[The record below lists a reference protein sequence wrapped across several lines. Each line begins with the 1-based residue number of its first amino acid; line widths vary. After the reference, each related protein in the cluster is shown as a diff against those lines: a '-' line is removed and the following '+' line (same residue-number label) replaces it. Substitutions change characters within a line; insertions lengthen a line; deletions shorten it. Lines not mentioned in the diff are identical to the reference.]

1 MFRVVCLT
9 PRRLAGLLFG
19 LAVVTLALVGFAGA
33 ASSTNPATFSTHLA
47 EAGFTSAQSSPGT
60 LLYSGA
66 SRSSATYPRKTSLI
80 TEGTQW
86 GPIAGFN
93 PYFGNYAVG
102 TVGLCNE
109 TLLRYDPLKDRYI
122 DWLAKSARFTGKK
135 VYTVEIRPGI
145 RWSNG
150 QKFTGKDVRFNFR
163 LGRFP
168 NAFWHDLYKSLKSIE
183 VKGST
188 VSFTF
193 KTTPNYI
200 QWQNLIWNLPMVN
213 PGQARTIRSAA
224 SLEAFGAEQAPI
236 GTGPYELDPAG
247 YDPTIRVVWK
257 KKAVWW
263 AAKQKLAPSPK
274 PTYVI
279 DLAQGGCNLDCLC
292 CCGGGGILCGI
303 DDLSNDF
310 VPGIPQYVSRGKAQ
324 TYYSKAPYF
333 LSANTSWL
341 TPNTTHKPLGD
352 PAFRRALATSINTG
366 NIVQNDYYDTVMKAN
381 ATGLLPT
388 WKKWTDRAQVK
399 ALGFKF
405 DTAKAKSIIAAAGY
419 KDVNADGYVE
429 NKDGSKIDLSIAV
442 PAGWS
447 DWELAQTMIVNSAY
461 AAGIHISIKRG
472 DFSTYQKA
480 RNSGT
485 FDLVIDNTPQ
495 LSDNP
500 WTYFDFLFHKPVL
513 ATQTSANFSRY
524 SNPAAWALVRKLD
537 KTPPD
542 KTAARKS
549 IMNRLE
555 KIVLTDVPNIP
566 LWYNG
571 FWAQSQSKYWTNW
584 PSSTSK
590 RNWVPSMWRGYMQM
604 TGIDMITHL
613 KRGPGVDGSG

>member
-33 ASSTNPATFSTHLA
+33 APGTNPGRFSTQPA
-47 EAGFTSAQSSPGT
+47 GMGFTSAQSSPST

-122 DWLAKSARFTGKK
+122 NWLAKSARFTGKK
-135 VYTVEIRPGI
+135 VYTVKVRPGI

-163 LGRFP
+163 LGRFS
-168 NAFWHDLYKSLKSIE
+168 NAFWHDLYGTLKSIK

-188 VSFTF
+188 VSFRF
-193 KTTPNYI
+193 KATPNYV

-213 PGQARTIRSAA
+213 PGQARSIKSAA
-224 SLEAFGAEQAPI
+224 SLEAFGQRVPI

-247 YDPTIRVVWK
+247 YDPTLKVVWK

-263 AAKQKLAPSPK
+263 AARQKLAPSPK
-274 PTYVI
+274 PKYII
-279 DLAQGGCNLDCLC
+279 DLVGGGCSIECWSWPYE
-292 CCGGGGILCGI
+292 
-303 DDLSNDF
+303 DLNNNYL
-310 VPGIPQYVSRGKAQ
+310 PGIQAYVANGRVQ
-324 TYYSKAPYF
+324 TYYRKAPYH

-341 TPNTTHKPLGD
+341 TPNTTHKPLD
-352 PAFRRALATSINTG
+352 DKVFRTALASSINVG
-366 NIVQNDYYDTVMKAN
+366 NIVKNDYGDVVLKAN

-388 WKKWTDRAQVK
+388 WKKWIDQKQLK

-405 DTAKAKSIIAAAGY
+405 STDKAKSLLAAAGY

-447 DWELAQTMIVNSAY
+447 DWETAEAMIVNSAY
-461 AAGIHISIKRG
+461 TVGIHISIKVG
-472 DFSTYQKA
+472 DYNTYEKA
-480 RNSGT
+480 RDNGT

-513 ATQTSANFSRY
+513 ANQTSANFSRY

-590 RNWVPSMWRGYMQM
+590 RNWVPAMWRGYMQM